1 MAGRRRVPARRRP
14 RLIFFGS
21 IRMELFGF
29 VRADGAVG
37 FRNHVLI
44 VPLTGC
50 LQRIA
55 WRIAEEAPGAVP
67 LIHPNGCDFQGPD
80 AELLGGMLANFVTHP
95 NVGGVLF
102 LTMGCA
108 ALNGLHL
115 AKIVA
120 ENGRPVAE
128 VNIHRC
134 GGTTKSIE
142 MGIALVRPMVAELA
156 AQQRRPVPLSSLIIG
171 TKCGSSNA
179 DSFTYCHPV
188 LGAACDRL
196 VDAGATVVLSE
207 DCELYAGAKLLAQR
221 AADPRTARDILD
233 MATTLH
239 GYWQN
244 RFNIDFDFPEE
255 DQEKLIKRSLE
266 HAAKAGTRPIQRVID
281 MSEKIQGPGLVILNA
296 PNTDLE
302 NTTCLAASGCQLIA
316 FTTGNGTVVG
326 SPAAVTVKM
335 TATRGTVE
343 RMAENIDLDVSGY
356 KAGALS
362 LDAAAELTVNHLIA
376 AANGELQKAER
387 LGHTEIAFPL
397 RGVTF

>member
-1 MAGRRRVPARRRP
+1 
-14 RLIFFGS
+14 
-21 IRMELFGF
+21 MELFGY
-29 VRADGAVG
+29 VRADGSVG

-55 WRIAEEAPGAVP
+55 WRIADAVPGTVP
-67 LIHPNGCDFQGPD
+67 LIHANGCDFQGSD
-80 AELLGGMLANFVTHP
+80 AELLGSMLANFVTHP

-115 AKIVA
+115 KLIV
-120 ENGRPVAE
+120 EDSGRPAVE
-128 VNIHRC
+128 VNIHRS

-142 MGIALVRPMVAELA
+142 AGIALARAMVTELA
-156 AQQRRPVPLSSLIIG
+156 AQSRQSVPVSSLIVG

-207 DCELYAGAKLLAQR
+207 DCELYAGAEILAQR
-221 AADPRTARDILD
+221 AASPQTAHDILD
-233 MATTLH
+233 MASTLC
-239 GYWQN
+239 GYWRD
-244 RFNIDFDFPEE
+244 RFNIDFDFPDE
-255 DQEKLIKRSLE
+255 DQQKLVTRSLE
-266 HAAKAGTRPIQRVID
+266 HAAKAGSRPIQRVID
-281 MSEKIQGPGLVILNA
+281 MSEKIKGPGLVILNA

-326 SPAAVTVKM
+326 SPAAATVKM
-335 TATRGTVE
+335 TATAKTAE
-343 RMAENIDLDVSGY
+343 RMAENIDLDVSDY
-356 KAGALS
+356 TSGALS
-362 LDAAAELTVNHLIA
+362 LDEAAELTVDHLLA
-376 AANGELQKAER
+376 AANGELQKAEL